1 MRVGG
6 LSARPPRYPDW
17 RAREQAG
24 AARGLRSR
32 GIAGHEWVARD
43 HDPAEKAR
51 RDRFRSAMSAETKPS
66 APTKEQEEE
75 LLPALFWDGSEDWI
89 NEDNCADFAAL
100 QSLKYDD
107 STPTERAEE
116 YKRKGNDALKY
127 KQNKL
132 YVRKAVQ
139 QYTLAL
145 LETFED
151 SKLRAV
157 VHGNRAHA
165 ALLLGNDGKALED
178 AKACVALDPRNI
190 KGWFRAAK
198 ASYALARLGE
208 CAAHCERGLAL
219 EPDNADLKS
228 VLKAS
233 LKATARREARE
244 RNLTRVRAETKAY
257 PARVRAR
264 GVTLGPPVLGAGEH
278 FPRIEETDEAA
289 TYWTLF
295 VYPESMQTDVIER
308 FDERATLGEQADEM
322 FGAGAPPLPGTP
334 RWALR
339 PGQNRVLLPVARGA
353 GVPARGFGG
362 ARDAVDTAATPWR
375 RAQATE
381 KKKKKSGAVAEAL
394 DRPEDQKMVRIDESK
409 TLGEVLAE
417 EACVVPGHPIVCRR
431 EGHGV
436 QGEVPRGRVGA
447 VRQTRFVSY
456 RIASRV
462 WNLR

>member
-1 MRVGG
+1 
-6 LSARPPRYPDW
+6 
-17 RAREQAG
+17 
-24 AARGLRSR
+24 
-32 GIAGHEWVARD
+32 
-43 HDPAEKAR
+43 
-51 RDRFRSAMSAETKPS
+51 MSAEPEPS

-107 STPTERAEE
+107 STPEERAEE
-116 YKRKGNDALKY
+116 LKRKGNDALKY

-178 AKACVALDPRNI
+178 AEACVALDPQNV

-198 ASYALARLGE
+198 ASYALARLRE
-208 CAAHCERGLAL
+208 CAAHCENGLAL
-219 EPDNADLKS
+219 EPDNADIKAILKS
-228 VLKAS
+228 AKRALV
-233 LKATARREARE
+233 RREEREAR
-244 RNLTRVRAETKAY
+244 LTRVRAETKAY
-257 PARVRAR
+257 LARVRAR
-264 GVTLGPPVLGAGEH
+264 GVKLGPPVVGAGEH
-278 FPRIEETDEAA
+278 FPKIEETDEAA

-322 FGAGAPPLPGTP
+322 FGAGAPPLP
-334 RWALR
+334 WD
-339 PGQNRVLLPVARGA
+339 GA
-353 GVPARGFGG
+353 GHYSRDRIEFYYQSHAAPAYPPEVLEARVMQGYGG
-362 ARDAVDTAATPWR
+362 DAAEENAGDRKEEKEKAEPWQKPSIDPR
-375 RAQATE
+375 
-381 KKKKKSGAVAEAL
+381 
-394 DRPEDQKMVRIDESK
+394 DQKMVRIDESK

-417 EACVVPGHPIVCRR
+417 EACVVPGHPIVYVVAKGTAFR
-431 EGHGV
+431 EKFLA
-436 QGEVPRGRVGA
+436 GE
-447 VRQTRFVSY
+447 
-456 RIASRV
+456 
-462 WNLR
+462 WEL

>member
-1 MRVGG
+1 
-6 LSARPPRYPDW
+6 
-17 RAREQAG
+17 
-24 AARGLRSR
+24 
-32 GIAGHEWVARD
+32 
-43 HDPAEKAR
+43 
-51 RDRFRSAMSAETKPS
+51 MSAETKPS

-178 AKACVALDPRNI
+178 AKACVALDPTNV

-198 ASYALARLGE
+198 ASYGLARLGE
-208 CAAHCERGLAL
+208 CAAHCEQGLAL
-219 EPDNADLKS
+219 EPENRDIKAI
-228 VLKAS
+228 LKAAK
-233 LKATARREARE
+233 KATARREEKARTLE
-244 RNLTRVRAETKAY
+244 RVRAETKAY
-257 PARVRAR
+257 LARVRAR
-264 GVTLGPPVLGAGEH
+264 GVKLGPPVLGAGEH
-278 FPRIEETDEAA
+278 FPKLEETDEAA
-289 TYWTLF
+289 TYWVLF
-295 VYPESMQTDVIER
+295 VYPEVMQTDIIER

-322 FGAGAPPLPGTP
+322 FGAGAPPLP
-334 RWALR
+334 WD
-339 PGQNRVLLPVARGA
+339 GA
-353 GVPARGFGG
+353 GAY
-362 ARDAVDTAATPWR
+362 ARDRIELYYQSNAAPAYPPEVLEARVMQGYGGDAADDSSDKTRVEPWQKPAIDPR
-375 RAQATE
+375 
-381 KKKKKSGAVAEAL
+381 
-394 DRPEDQKMVRIDESK
+394 DQKMVPIDESK

-417 EACVVPGHPIVCRR
+417 DECVVPGHPIVYVVAKGTEFR
-431 EGHGV
+431 EKFLA
-436 QGEVPRGRVGA
+436 GE
-447 VRQTRFVSY
+447 
-456 RIASRV
+456 
-462 WNLR
+462 WEL

>member
-1 MRVGG
+1 
-6 LSARPPRYPDW
+6 
-17 RAREQAG
+17 
-24 AARGLRSR
+24 
-32 GIAGHEWVARD
+32 
-43 HDPAEKAR
+43 
-51 RDRFRSAMSAETKPS
+51 MSADESSSKPS

-107 STPTERAEE
+107 STPEERAEE

-178 AKACVALDPRNI
+178 AKACVALDPTNV

-198 ASYALARLGE
+198 ASYGLARLGE
-208 CAAHCERGLAL
+208 CAAHCEQGLAL
-219 EPDNADLKS
+219 EPENRDIKAI
-228 VLKAS
+228 LKAAK
-233 LKATARREARE
+233 KATARREEKARTLE
-244 RNLTRVRAETKAY
+244 RVRAETKAY
-257 PARVRAR
+257 LARVRAR
-264 GVTLGPPVLGAGEH
+264 GVKLGPPVLGAGEH
-278 FPRIEETDEAA
+278 FPKLEETDEAA
-289 TYWTLF
+289 TYWVLF
-295 VYPESMQTDVIER
+295 VYPEVMQTDIIER

-322 FGAGAPPLPGTP
+322 FGAGAPPLP
-334 RWALR
+334 WD
-339 PGQNRVLLPVARGA
+339 GA
-353 GVPARGFGG
+353 GAY
-362 ARDAVDTAATPWR
+362 ARDRIELYYQSNAAPAYPPDVLEARVMQGYGGDAADDSSDKTRVEPWQKPAIDPR
-375 RAQATE
+375 
-381 KKKKKSGAVAEAL
+381 
-394 DRPEDQKMVRIDESK
+394 DQKMVPIDESK

-417 EACVVPGHPIVCRR
+417 DECVVPGHPIVYVVAKGTEFR
-431 EGHGV
+431 EKFLA
-436 QGEVPRGRVGA
+436 GE
-447 VRQTRFVSY
+447 
-456 RIASRV
+456 
-462 WNLR
+462 WEL